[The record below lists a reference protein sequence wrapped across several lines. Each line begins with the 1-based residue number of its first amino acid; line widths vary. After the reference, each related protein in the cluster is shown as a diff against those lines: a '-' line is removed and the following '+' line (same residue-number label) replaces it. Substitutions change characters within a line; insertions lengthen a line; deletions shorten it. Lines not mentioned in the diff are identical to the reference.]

1 MEPWWSPHGDVTL
14 ELKDHQPLWRKNCQ
28 LSASKVHV
36 GMKKQ
41 LTAAVPG
48 DASSHFPV
56 ASAKDL
62 IFTSFPQECHML
74 GSESFLVFS

>member
-1 MEPWWSPHGDVTL
+1 
-14 ELKDHQPLWRKNCQ
+14 
-28 LSASKVHV
+28 
-36 GMKKQ
+36 MKKQ

-74 GSESFLVFS
+74 GSESFLVFSWLNPYVKSMLPFSPDGEWILGPVGE